1 MTQEQIN
8 LLLGFLAG
16 SPIVLYIVQQFYL
29 RRKNKITDIDS
40 LMDVQSKMATSLKQA
55 REDLSALEQ
64 ELRTND
70 IEHRNDVEALEN
82 QWKEKQDRMKTRIA
96 ELEKTIV
103 KYDISFTLT
112 TNPTVQVTDMKVIG
126 KEDVMASQR
135 MRAITN
141 QKDKR

>member
-103 KYDISFTLT
+103 KYD
-112 TNPTVQVTDMKVIG
+112 D
-126 KEDVMASQR
+126 
-135 MRAITN
+135 
-141 QKDKR
+141 